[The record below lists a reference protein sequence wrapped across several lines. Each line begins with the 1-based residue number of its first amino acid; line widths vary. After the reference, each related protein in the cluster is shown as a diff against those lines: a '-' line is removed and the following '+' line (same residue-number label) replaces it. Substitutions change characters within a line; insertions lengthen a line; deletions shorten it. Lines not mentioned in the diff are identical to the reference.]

1 MSKPI
6 QPTGRQPLLG
16 TSAIAL
22 AILFNAPYAVLA
34 ATFDYPQVLRRPAG
48 EVLDQFAAGGPG
60 LVLTWYG
67 FAVAALALTPMALA
81 LSLNPE
87 RLRRTPVLSIGAA
100 LAGAL
105 AGVTQAMGLMRW
117 VFVVPGLARD
127 HMSQEA
133 GVRAGAEQ
141 GFALLNAFGGVAIG
155 EHLGQLLTAI
165 FVLFL
170 ALAQGAEGR
179 KVTAAMGLMTAG
191 AIALGTGEGLAMAL
205 GGDGGPFSLA
215 TIAGFL
221 GLTIWL
227 IATGAG
233 LFKPST
239 AKV

>member
-1 MSKPI
+1 MS
-6 QPTGRQPLLG
+6 QLDQTRRRQPLLG
-16 TSAIAL
+16 SSAIAL

-34 ATFDYPQVLRRPAG
+34 ASFDYPQVLRQPAG
-48 EVLDQFAAGGPG
+48 AVLDRFAAGGPA

-67 FAVAALALTPMALA
+67 FALAALALTPMAPA
-81 LSLNPE
+81 LSLSTD
-87 RLRRTPVLSIGAA
+87 RLRRAPVLAIGAA

-127 HMSQEA
+127 HLSPDA

-141 GFALLNAFGGVAIG
+141 GFNLLNAFGGVAIG
-155 EHLGQLLTAI
+155 EHLGQLLTAL
-165 FVLFL
+165 FVLLL
-170 ALAQGAEGR
+170 ALVQAGEGR
-179 KVTAAMGLMTAG
+179 RPVAGLGLCTAA

-205 GGDGGPFSLA
+205 GGDGGLFSLA

-221 GLTIWL
+221 GLTAWL

-233 LFKPST
+233 LFTAPSRR
-239 AKV
+239 A